1 MRWLTGATLQ
11 GAALPPDTA
20 RVTELI
26 VFGPVILGGA
36 AIAFFGR
43 RLLAGAG
50 LRRRAAVVTAVLAG
64 VAAGATWLVFVV
76 DAIFYAIGESGP
88 EYYDFSTYQEYRDL
102 TTDGLWFV
110 PISLGYAALTT
121 ALALSA
127 AVAWRRVH
135 PFLGV
140 ALAAAACVAVVLPAE
155 VPSRLS
161 RVEYG
166 KDAVLYAE
174 PERAGRVEEVRGR
187 PMTCIAY
194 GVQGVYL
201 PGADDPAPPEERLC
215 IPVREDAILTNPSGR
230 RHYER
235 QTFHRV
241 VEELNEA
248 GVRPRELPPEL
259 DAEGLDFGDA
269 VWIAV

>member
-1 MRWLTGATLQ
+1 MRSLTGATLQ
-11 GAALPPDTA
+11 GWAFQPDTA

-26 VFGPVILGGA
+26 VLGPVIVGGA
-36 AIAFFGR
+36 VIAFFGR

-50 LRRRAAVVTAVLAG
+50 LGRRAAVVTAILAA

-76 DAIFYAIGESGP
+76 EAIFYALGENGP

-121 ALALSA
+121 GLALGA

-140 ALAAAACVAVVLPAE
+140 ALAAAACVAVFLPAE

-174 PERAGRVEEVRGR
+174 PEAGGRVQEVRGR

-201 PGADDPAPPEERLC
+201 PGGDPAPPEERLC
-215 IPVREDAILTNPSGR
+215 IPVSKDAILANPSGR
-230 RHYER
+230 RYYEL
-235 QTFHRV
+235 QAFHRV

-248 GVRPRELPPEL
+248 GVRPRERPPEL
-259 DAEGLDFGDA
+259 DADGLEFGDA

>member
-1 MRWLTGATLQ
+1 M
-11 GAALPPDTA
+11 
-20 RVTELI
+20 TELI
-26 VFGPVILGGA
+26 VFGPVVLGGA
-36 AIAFFGR
+36 VIAFFGR

-50 LRRRAAVVTAVLAG
+50 LGRRAAVVTAVLAA

-76 DAIFYAIGESGP
+76 DALFYALGENGP
-88 EYYDFSTYQEYRDL
+88 EHYDFSTYQEYRDL

-121 ALALSA
+121 ALALGA

-135 PFLGV
+135 PSLGA

-166 KDAVLYAE
+166 QDSVLYAQ
-174 PERAGRVEEVRGR
+174 PQVGGRIQDVRGR

-201 PGADDPAPPEERLC
+201 SGGDPTPPEERLC
-215 IPVREDAILTNPSGR
+215 IPVRGRDPHQALRPPVLRAADVPPGR
-230 RHYER
+230 RGAER
-235 QTFHRV
+235 GRRQP
-241 VEELNEA
+241 A
-248 GVRPRELPPEL
+248 
-259 DAEGLDFGDA
+259 
-269 VWIAV
+269 

>member
-1 MRWLTGATLQ
+1 MRSLTGATLQ
-11 GAALPPDTA
+11 GAALRPDTA

-26 VFGPVILGGA
+26 VLGPVILGGA
-36 AIAFFGR
+36 VIVFFGR

-50 LRRRAAVVTAVLAG
+50 LGRRAAVVTAVLVA
-64 VAAGATWLVFVV
+64 VAAGATWLVFLV
-76 DAIFYAIGESGP
+76 DAIFYSIGESGP

-102 TTDGLWFV
+102 TTDGLWFI

-121 ALALSA
+121 ALALGA

-135 PFLGV
+135 PALGA

-166 KDAVLYAE
+166 VDPVLYAE
-174 PERAGRVEEVRGR
+174 PGAAGRIQEVRGR
-187 PMTCIAY
+187 QMTCIAY
-194 GVQGVYL
+194 GVQGVYS
-201 PGADDPAPPEERLC
+201 PGGDPAPPQERLC
-215 IPVREDAILTNPSGR
+215 IPVSED
-230 RHYER
+230 YEP
-235 QTFHRV
+235 QTFRRV

-248 GVRPRELPPEL
+248 GVKPREQPPEL
-259 DAEGLDFGDA
+259 DAEGLEFGDA
-269 VWIAV
+269 VWIPV